1 MRKWERFL
9 RKISQKIC
17 KQIHANKFAD
27 RAVLRHQN
35 LWPKFWWKYLSKCSV
50 IQRLSQA
57 LVPEFRSCTKD
68 LWTGPIPLFS
78 LTEPVGNCDAIRVC
92 EEEKRGDSRSGN
104 NGGNEKSYAE
114 YSAFRRLFAFQK
126 LLATATRTG
135 NKLHRTKPVS
145 AFAKRNKRA

>member
-1 MRKWERFL
+1 MRDFCERF
-9 RKISQKIC
+9 RKRFASKSMQINLQTEPYSGTKIYDLNFDENIC
-17 KQIHANKFAD
+17 LNA
-27 RAVLRHQN
+27 
-35 LWPKFWWKYLSKCSV
+35 LSSNACHN
-50 IQRLSQA
+50 R

-68 LWTGPIPLFS
+68 LWTGPITLFPH
-78 LTEPVGNCDAIRVC
+78 TEPVGNCDAISVVR
-92 EEEKRGDSRSGN
+92 EGKRGDSRSGN